1 MRDGDLT
8 GPHCEA
14 GMSASQLVSGGRNMR
29 EGRPGRRGAAR
40 PQRGCG
46 REGAAVMTTGGGGS
60 KQMSTSWQ
68 TGSERSSRWT
78 SRSTVG
84 LQSHREAQQNNGEAV
99 RVMSDESPDGVSSPD
114 HLAPTFQ

>member
-1 MRDGDLT
+1 MT
-8 GPHCEA
+8 GPHEEDCKA
-14 GMSASQLVSGGRNMR
+14 GMSGSQLVSEGRNTR

-46 REGAAVMTTGGGGS
+46 REGVAVMTTGGGGS

-84 LQSHREAQQNNGEAV
+84 LQSHRIAQQSRADT
-99 RVMSDESPDGVSSPD
+99 SQS
-114 HLAPTFQ
+114 HTFISL